1 MFKGHAAYGLTDENW
16 KYELGTKFFVTKT
29 KSPRR
34 MMDIKY
40 INEVKQ
46 FDRDFFDNY
55 NQSIISS
62 FFRRNPYNKLL
73 NIEGAKVE
81 YYHEWFE
88 GLANTISIESYNMEA
103 LGNVISFSKTTN
115 STRFNYKSI
124 QNTQVSFGMRFAKD
138 EKFVSGEFNRISLGS
153 TSPIINL
160 NVDIGV
166 KGFFNSNYNY
176 QKVKLN
182 VTDKLFFGYLGY
194 FKYSIE
200 AGKIWGAVPYPFL
213 FVHQGNETYGYSL
226 TDFNAMN
233 IGEFMSDEYA
243 SLSMAHYFGGLFLN
257 RIPLLRRLKW
267 RELVTA
273 KVVYGRL
280 NDKHSQVLDLPNF
293 SSSLTRKPYME
304 VSAGVENIFKVIRID
319 ALWRLSYLDNKSTNI
334 NVLRFGIRAKLQF
347 EF

>member
-1 MFKGHAAYGLTDENW
+1 
-16 KYELGTKFFVTKT
+16 
-29 KSPRR
+29 

-160 NVDIGV
+160 NVDII
-166 KGFFNSNYNY
+166 
-176 QKVKLN
+176 
-182 VTDKLFFGYLGY
+182 Y
-194 FKYSIE
+194 FSIYYYY
-200 AGKIWGAVPYPFL
+200 I
-213 FVHQGNETYGYSL
+213 
-226 TDFNAMN
+226 
-233 IGEFMSDEYA
+233 
-243 SLSMAHYFGGLFLN
+243 YF
-257 RIPLLRRLKW
+257 
-267 RELVTA
+267 
-273 KVVYGRL
+273 
-280 NDKHSQVLDLPNF
+280 
-293 SSSLTRKPYME
+293 
-304 VSAGVENIFKVIRID
+304 
-319 ALWRLSYLDNKSTNI
+319 
-334 NVLRFGIRAKLQF
+334 
-347 EF
+347 